1 MTLILYYLT
10 YKISVILTGNSGAIN
25 PGRNIIIYRM
35 KKYTYHGNTQYYGE
49 LSKTPIT
56 NK

>member
-1 MTLILYYLT
+1 MFRPYEYDTYLI
-10 YKISVILTGNSGAIN
+10 ILTGNSGAIN
-25 PGRNIIIYRM
+25 PGRNIIYRM

-56 NK
+56 KK

>member
-1 MTLILYYLT
+1 MSYSQETLGQLIP
-10 YKISVILTGNSGAIN
+10 VE
-25 PGRNIIIYRM
+25 NIIIYRI

-49 LSKTPIT
+49 LSKTTIT

>member
-1 MTLILYYLT
+1 
-10 YKISVILTGNSGAIN
+10 
-25 PGRNIIIYRM
+25 M